1 MNFEQINHLI
11 QDDINALNTR
21 IKAELKS
28 DIPLLNLITD
38 YLLKSKGK
46 QIRPMLVFLSARM
59 QAPSNASTII
69 AATMIELLH
78 TATLVHDDVV
88 DEAETRRG
96 FLSINAKWKNKAAV
110 LLGDYILSRGL
121 LLSLDNNQFQLLQ
134 IVSNAVKEMSEGELL
149 QIEKAMKLD
158 ITEDI
163 YYNIISK
170 KTASLIKTAC
180 LAGSHSVTNDA
191 DKNKLLGEIGLNIGM
206 AFQIKDDLLD
216 LGKDE
221 IGKPLAI
228 DIKDQKMTLPLIHT
242 IQNSTWW
249 VKTKLL
255 MSIRFRRKN
264 PATIQKIITTIERNG
279 GLEYA
284 EKRMLEYANKAK
296 ELLMNFEDNIYR
308 QAFLFLIDFTVQRKK
323 KTT

>member
-21 IKAELKS
+21 MKAELKS

-59 QAPSNASTII
+59 QAPSNEFTII
-69 AATMIELLH
+69 AAAMIELLH

-121 LLSLDNNQFQLLQ
+121 LLSLDNNQYQLLQ

-242 IQNSTWW
+242 IQKSSWW
-249 VKTKLL
+249 IKTKLL
-255 MSIRFRRKN
+255 MAMRFKRKN

-323 KTT
+323 

>member
-1 MNFEQINHLI
+1 MNFEQINELI
-11 QDDINALNTR
+11 QEDLNSLNTMM
-21 IKAELKS
+21 KSELKS
-28 DIPLLNLITD
+28 EIPLLNLITD
-38 YLLKSKGK
+38 YLLKMKGK
-46 QIRPMLVFLSARM
+46 QIRPILVFLSAKI
-59 QAPSNASTII
+59 QAPTNHSTILS
-69 AATMIELLH
+69 AVMIELLH

-110 LLGDYILSRGL
+110 LLGDYMLSRGL
-121 LLSLDNNQFQLLQ
+121 LLALDNGEYNLLQ
-134 IVSNAVKEMSEGELL
+134 IISSAVKEMSEGELL

-158 ITEDI
+158 ITEDV

-180 LAGSHSVTNDA
+180 LVGSHSVSTDNE
-191 DKNKLLGEIGLNIGM
+191 KNRLLGEIGYNIGM

-242 IQNSTWW
+242 LQKSSWW
-249 VKTKLL
+249 IKTKL
-255 MSIRFRRKN
+255 MTAIRFKRKN
-264 PATIQKIITTIERNG
+264 PDTIQKIISTIENNG
-279 GLEYA
+279 GLIYA
-284 EKRMLEYANKAK
+284 EKRMNEYADKAK
-296 ELLMNFEDNIYR
+296 ELLLNFDDNIYR
-308 QAFLFLIDFTVQRKK
+308 KAFEALIDFTVQRRK
-323 KTT
+323 

>member
-59 QAPSNASTII
+59 QAPSNESTII

-134 IVSNAVKEMSEGELL
+134 IVSKAVKEMSEGELL

-191 DKNKLLGEIGLNIGM
+191 EKNKLLGEIGLNIGM

-255 MSIRFRRKN
+255 TSIRFRRKN

-323 KTT
+323 

>member
-59 QAPSNASTII
+59 QAPSNESTII

-323 KTT
+323 

>member
-1 MNFEQINHLI
+1 MNFEQINELI
-11 QDDINALNTR
+11 KDDLNALQDR
-21 IKAELKS
+21 MKSELKS

-38 YLLKSKGK
+38 YLLKTKGK
-46 QIRPMLVFLSARM
+46 QLRPILVILSARI
-59 QAPSNASTII
+59 QARSNESTII

-110 LLGDYILSRGL
+110 LLGDYMLSRGL
-121 LLSLDNNQFQLLQ
+121 LLSLDNNQYQLLQ
-134 IVSNAVKEMSEGELL
+134 IMSEAVKAMSEGELL

-158 ITEDI
+158 ITEEV

-180 LAGSHSVTNDA
+180 LAGSHSVSNDPE
-191 DKNKLLGEIGLNIGM
+191 KNRILGEIGFNIGM

-216 LGKDE
+216 LGKDD

-242 IQNSTWW
+242 IQKANWW
-249 VKTKLL
+249 TKTKL
-255 MSIRFRRKN
+255 MTAIRFRRKN
-264 PATIQKIITTIERNG
+264 TATIHKIIQTIENSG
-279 GLEYA
+279 GLVYA
-284 EKRMLEYANKAK
+284 EKKMYEYANKAK
-296 ELLMNFEDNIYR
+296 ELLLLFEDNIYR
-308 QAFLFLIDFTVQRKK
+308 QAFIALIDFTVERKK
-323 KTT
+323 

>member
-1 MNFEQINHLI
+1 MDLEQINHLI
-11 QDDINALNTR
+11 KDDLHALQAR
-21 IKAELKS
+21 MKSELKS

-38 YLLKSKGK
+38 YLLKTKGK
-46 QIRPMLVFLSARM
+46 QMRPMLVFLSARM
-59 QAPSNASTII
+59 QSPSTEATII

-110 LLGDYILSRGL
+110 LLGDYMLSRGL
-121 LLSLDNNQFQLLQ
+121 LLSLENNQYQLLQ
-134 IVSNAVKEMSEGELL
+134 IMSSAVKEMSEGELL

-158 ITEDI
+158 ITEEV
-163 YYNIISK
+163 YYEIISK

-180 LAGSHSVTNDA
+180 LAGSHSVCNDA
-191 DKNKLLGEIGLNIGM
+191 EKNRLLGEIGYNIGM

-242 IQNSTWW
+242 LQKASWW
-249 VKTKLL
+249 TKTKL
-255 MSIRFRRKN
+255 MTAIRFKRKN
-264 PATIQKIITTIERNG
+264 PETIRQIITTIENNG
-279 GLEYA
+279 GLLYA
-284 EKRMLEYANKAK
+284 EKRMNEYANKAK
-296 ELLMNFEDNIYR
+296 DLLLSFEDNIYR
-308 QAFLFLIDFTVQRKK
+308 QAFLALIDFTVERKK
-323 KTT
+323 

>member
-59 QAPSNASTII
+59 QAPSNESTII

-134 IVSNAVKEMSEGELL
+134 IVSKAVKEMSEGELL

-191 DKNKLLGEIGLNIGM
+191 EKNKLLGEIGLNIGM

-284 EKRMLEYANKAK
+284 EKRMLEYANMAK

-323 KTT
+323 

>member
-1 MNFEQINHLI
+1 MNFEAINELI
-11 QDDINALNTR
+11 KEDLNALHAR
-21 IKAELKS
+21 MKRELKS

-38 YLLKSKGK
+38 YLLKTKGK
-46 QIRPMLVFLSARM
+46 QLRPMLVFLSARL
-59 QAPSNASTII
+59 QAPSNDATIV

-110 LLGDYILSRGL
+110 LLGDFMLSRGL
-121 LLSLDNNQFQLLQ
+121 LISLENNQYELLQ
-134 IVSNAVKEMSEGELL
+134 IMSNAVKEMSEGELL

-158 ITEDI
+158 ITEEV
-163 YYNIISK
+163 YYEIISK

-180 LAGSHSVTNDA
+180 LAGSHSVSTDA
-191 DKNKLLGEIGLNIGM
+191 SKNQLLADIGYKIGM

-228 DIKDQKMTLPLIHT
+228 DIKDQKITLPLIYT
-242 IQNSTWW
+242 FKKLSWMA
-249 VKTKLL
+249 KTKLMFL
-255 MSIRFRRKN
+255 IRFRNKN
-264 PATIQKIITTIERNG
+264 ASSIQNIISIIEKNG
-279 GLEYA
+279 GLQYA
-284 EKRMLEYANKAK
+284 EELMLTYASEAKA
-296 ELLMNFEDNIYR
+296 LLNQFEDTIYR
-308 QAFLFLIDFTVQRKK
+308 QAFLALIDFTVHRKK
-323 KTT
+323 

>member
-21 IKAELKS
+21 MKAELKS

-59 QAPSNASTII
+59 QAPSNESTII

-121 LLSLDNNQFQLLQ
+121 LLSLDNNQYQLLQ

-149 QIEKAMKLD
+149 QIEKAMQLD

-191 DKNKLLGEIGLNIGM
+191 DKNNLLGEIGLNIGM

-228 DIKDQKMTLPLIHT
+228 DIKDQKMTLPLIYT
-242 IQNSTWW
+242 IQKSSWW
-249 VKTKLL
+249 IKTKLL
-255 MSIRFRRKN
+255 MAIRFKRKN
-264 PATIQKIITTIERNG
+264 PATIQKIITTIEGNG

-323 KTT
+323 

>member
-11 QDDINALNTR
+11 QDDINALNAR

-59 QAPSNASTII
+59 QAPSNESTVI

-180 LAGSHSVTNDA
+180 LAGSHSVTSDA
-191 DKNKLLGEIGLNIGM
+191 DKTKLLGEIGLNIGM

-242 IQNSTWW
+242 IQKSTWW

-255 MSIRFRRKN
+255 MAMRFKRKN

-308 QAFLFLIDFTVQRKK
+308 QAFLFLIDFTVQRKNR
-323 KTT
+323 